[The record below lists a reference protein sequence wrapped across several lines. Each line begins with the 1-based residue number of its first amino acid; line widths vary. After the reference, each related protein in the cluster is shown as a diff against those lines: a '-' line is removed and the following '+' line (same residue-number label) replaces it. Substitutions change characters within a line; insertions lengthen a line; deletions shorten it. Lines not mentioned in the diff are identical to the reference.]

1 MYRKRIRHLAACTPM
16 RVATAGMTLIEL
28 LVAIALVAILMGIA
42 APSFINFRRNADL
55 TSTANT
61 FLSSMALARAEA
73 MKRSLNVYVA
83 PIGATWATGWRVFS
97 DVNHDQIYTTGTDIV
112 VSETGPF
119 PAGVTVNE
127 TASATGFV
135 DGTTRYVMFNGSGY
149 PRLNSAAFL
158 SGTMELVNEIN
169 QRRCVALSPVGR
181 ARIYAASTCDQ
192 TP

>member
-1 MYRKRIRHLAACTPM
+1 MMDTK
-16 RVATAGMTLIEL
+16 ATTAMQGMTLIEL
-28 LVAIALVAILMGIA
+28 LVAIALVTILMGIA
-42 APSFINFRRNADL
+42 VPSFNDFRRNADL

-61 FLSSMALARAEA
+61 FLSSMSVARAEA
-73 MKRSLNVYVA
+73 MKRALNVYVA
-83 PIGATWATGWRVFS
+83 PIGATWSTGWRVFA
-97 DVNHDQIYTTGTDIV
+97 DVDNNQSYTAGTDTV
-112 VSETGPF
+112 VSEAAAF
-119 PAGVTVNE
+119 PTGVTVNE

-181 ARIYAASTCDQ
+181 ARIYTASTCDQ